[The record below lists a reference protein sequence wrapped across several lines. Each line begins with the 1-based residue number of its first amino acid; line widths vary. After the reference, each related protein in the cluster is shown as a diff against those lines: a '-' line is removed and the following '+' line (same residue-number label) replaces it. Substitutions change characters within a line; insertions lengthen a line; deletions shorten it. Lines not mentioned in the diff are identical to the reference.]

1 MVRSSFYK
9 QLDFLDNILAKA
21 VLLNVPIYLPK
32 AAYIILSCNFP
43 IP

>member
-9 QLDFLDNILAKA
+9 ELDFLDNILAKA

-32 AAYIILSCNFP
+32 AAYIILSCNFL